1 MIAELFVIL
10 AVFLYNGA
18 VTKILKNVSMSRSLK
33 EQYLFLKLRA
43 TRDPDVYGKL
53 YDIYVDQIYRFIY
66 FKVGR
71 KEEAEDLTADVFLKT
86 WQYIN
91 EMGSEVIENLRA
103 FLYQTARNTVIDFYR
118 SKDQKEFLALPQENG
133 DDEKPQVEII
143 DAKQDIVEKIEL
155 ASDLEEVKKSL
166 QEIRDEYREVIV
178 LRFVEEMSVKET
190 AEILR
195 KSEGAVRVLLHR
207 AVAALK
213 EKVAQKN

>member
-1 MIAELFVIL
+1 
-10 AVFLYNGA
+10 
-18 VTKILKNVSMSRSLK
+18 MSRSLK

-43 TRDPDVYGKL
+43 TRDPEVFGEL

-71 KEEAEDLTADVFLKT
+71 KEEAEDLTGDVFLKT

-91 EMGSEVIENLRA
+91 EMGSEVIDNLRA
-103 FLYQTARNTVIDFYR
+103 FLYQAARNTVIDFYR
-118 SKDQKEFLALPQENG
+118 SRDQKEFVALPQEDG
-133 DDEKPQVEII
+133 EEKPSMEII
-143 DAKQDIVEKIEL
+143 DEKQDLVEKIEL
-155 ASDLEEVKKSL
+155 ASDLEEVKKAL
-166 QEIRDEYREVIV
+166 QKIREEYREVIV

-190 AEILR
+190 AEILG

-213 EKVAQKN
+213 EEAAQKILAQNYVR

>member
-1 MIAELFVIL
+1 
-10 AVFLYNGA
+10 
-18 VTKILKNVSMSRSLK
+18 MSRSLK

-43 TRDPDVYGKL
+43 TRDPEVFGKL

-71 KEEAEDLTADVFLKT
+71 KEEAEDLTGDVFLKT

-91 EMGSEVIENLRA
+91 EMGSEVIDNLRA

-118 SKDQKEFLALPQENG
+118 SRDQKEFVALPQEQEN
-133 DDEKPQVEII
+133 DEEKPSMEII
-143 DAKQDIVEKIEL
+143 DEKQDLVEKIEL
-155 ASDLEEVKKSL
+155 ASDLEEVKKAL
-166 QEIRDEYREVIV
+166 QKIREEYREIIV

-190 AEILR
+190 AEILG

-213 EKVAQKN
+213 EEATRKILVQNYVR

>member
-1 MIAELFVIL
+1 
-10 AVFLYNGA
+10 
-18 VTKILKNVSMSRSLK
+18 MSRSLK

-43 TRDPDVYGKL
+43 TRDPEVYGKL
-53 YDIYVDQIYRFIY
+53 YDIYVDQIYRFVY

-103 FLYQTARNTVIDFYR
+103 FLYQAARNAVIDFYR
-118 SKDQKEFLALPQENG
+118 SKDQKEFIALPQEACEE
-133 DDEKPQVEII
+133 EKPRVEII
-143 DAKQDIVEKIEL
+143 DTKQDLVEKINL
-155 ASDLEEVKKSL
+155 ASDLEDVKKSL
-166 QEIRDEYREVIV
+166 QKIRDEYREVIV
-178 LRFVEEMSVKET
+178 LRFIEEMSVKET
-190 AEILR
+190 AEILG

>member
-1 MIAELFVIL
+1 M
-10 AVFLYNGA
+10 
-18 VTKILKNVSMSRSLK
+18 K

-43 TRDPDVYGKL
+43 TRDPEVYGKL
-53 YDIYVDQIYRFIY
+53 YDIYVDQIYRFVY

-91 EMGSEVIENLRA
+91 EMGSEVILNLRA
-103 FLYQTARNTVIDFYR
+103 FLYQAARNAVIDFYR
-118 SKDQKEFLALPQENG
+118 SRDQKEFIALPQEEREE
-133 DDEKPQVEII
+133 EKPRAEII
-143 DAKQDIVEKIEL
+143 DAKQDLVEKINL
-155 ASDLEEVKKSL
+155 ASDLEDVKKSL
-166 QEIRDEYREVIV
+166 RKIRDEYREVII

-190 AEILR
+190 AEILG

>member
-1 MIAELFVIL
+1 M
-10 AVFLYNGA
+10 
-18 VTKILKNVSMSRSLK
+18 K

-43 TRDPDVYGKL
+43 TRDPEVFGKL

-71 KEEAEDLTADVFLKT
+71 KEEAEDLTGDVFLKT

-91 EMGSEVIENLRA
+91 EMGSEVIDNLRA

-118 SKDQKEFLALPQENG
+118 SRDQKEFVALPQEQEN
-133 DDEKPQVEII
+133 DEEKPSMEII
-143 DAKQDIVEKIEL
+143 DEKQDLVEKIEL
-155 ASDLEEVKKSL
+155 ASDLEEVKKAL
-166 QEIRDEYREVIV
+166 QKIREEYREIIV

-190 AEILR
+190 AEILG

-213 EKVAQKN
+213 EEATRKILVQNYVR

>member
-1 MIAELFVIL
+1 M
-10 AVFLYNGA
+10 
-18 VTKILKNVSMSRSLK
+18 K

-43 TRDPDVYGKL
+43 TRDPEVFGKL

-71 KEEAEDLTADVFLKT
+71 KEEAEDLTGDVFLKT

-91 EMGSEVIENLRA
+91 EMGSEVIDNLRA
-103 FLYQTARNTVIDFYR
+103 FLYQTARNAVIDFYR
-118 SKDQKEFLALPQENG
+118 SRDQREFVALPEE
-133 DDEKPQVEII
+133 DDEKPTMEIV
-143 DAKQDIVEKIEL
+143 DEKQDLVEKIEL
-155 ASDLEEVKKSL
+155 ASDLEEVKKAL
-166 QEIRDEYREVIV
+166 QKIREEYREVII

-190 AEILR
+190 AEILG

-213 EKVAQKN
+213 EEAAQKNLAQIYVR

>member
-1 MIAELFVIL
+1 M
-10 AVFLYNGA
+10 
-18 VTKILKNVSMSRSLK
+18 K

-103 FLYQTARNTVIDFYR
+103 FLYQAARNTVIDFYR

-133 DDEKPQVEII
+133 DEEKPRVEII

-166 QEIRDEYREVIV
+166 QEIRDEYREVII

>member
-1 MIAELFVIL
+1 
-10 AVFLYNGA
+10 
-18 VTKILKNVSMSRSLK
+18 MSRSLK

-43 TRDPDVYGKL
+43 TRDPEVYGKL
-53 YDIYVDQIYRFIY
+53 YDIYVDQIYRFVY

-103 FLYQTARNTVIDFYR
+103 FLYQAARNAVIDFYR
-118 SKDQKEFLALPQENG
+118 SRDQKEFIALPQEEREE
-133 DDEKPQVEII
+133 EKPRVEII
-143 DAKQDIVEKIEL
+143 DAKQDLVEKINM

-166 QEIRDEYREVIV
+166 QKIRDEYREVIV
-178 LRFVEEMSVKET
+178 LRFIEEMSVKET
-190 AEILR
+190 ADILG

>member
-1 MIAELFVIL
+1 M
-10 AVFLYNGA
+10 
-18 VTKILKNVSMSRSLK
+18 K

-43 TRDPDVYGKL
+43 TRDPEVYGKL

-118 SKDQKEFLALPQENG
+118 SKDQKEFIALPQEEREE
-133 DDEKPQVEII
+133 EKPTVEII
-143 DAKQDIVEKIEL
+143 DAKQDLVEKIEL

-166 QEIRDEYREVIV
+166 QKIRDEYREVIV
-178 LRFVEEMSVKET
+178 LRFIEEMSVKET
-190 AEILR
+190 ADILG

-213 EKVAQKN
+213 EEVAQTQKN

>member
-1 MIAELFVIL
+1 
-10 AVFLYNGA
+10 
-18 VTKILKNVSMSRSLK
+18 MSRSLK

-43 TRDPDVYGKL
+43 TRDPEVFGKL

-71 KEEAEDLTADVFLKT
+71 KEEAEDLTGDVFLKT

-91 EMGSEVIENLRA
+91 EMGSEVIDNLRA
-103 FLYQTARNTVIDFYR
+103 FLYQTARNAVIDFYR
-118 SKDQKEFLALPQENG
+118 SRDQKEFVALPQEQE
-133 DDEKPQVEII
+133 DDERPALEIV
-143 DAKQDIVEKIEL
+143 DEKQDLVEKIEL
-155 ASDLEEVKKSL
+155 ASDLEEVKKAL
-166 QEIRDEYREVIV
+166 KKIREEYREVII

-190 AEILR
+190 AEILG

-213 EKVAQKN
+213 EEATRKILAQNYVR

>member
-1 MIAELFVIL
+1 
-10 AVFLYNGA
+10 
-18 VTKILKNVSMSRSLK
+18 MSRSLK

-43 TRDPDVYGKL
+43 TRDPEVFGEL

-71 KEEAEDLTADVFLKT
+71 KEEAEDLTGDVFLKT

-91 EMGSEVIENLRA
+91 DMGSEVIDNLRA

-118 SKDQKEFLALPQENG
+118 TRDQKEVIALPRE
-133 DDEKPQVEII
+133 DDGEKPAMEII
-143 DAKQDIVEKIEL
+143 DEKQDLVEKIEL
-155 ASDLEEVKKSL
+155 ASDLEEVKKAL
-166 QEIRDEYREVIV
+166 QKIREEYREVII
-178 LRFVEEMSVKET
+178 LRFIEEMSVKET
-190 AEILR
+190 AEILG

-213 EKVAQKN
+213 EEATQKILAQNYVR